1 MENTLVTELRSITA
15 AALTAMSAA
24 ERANW
29 EEAEKCVCDLGD
41 RVNRVQRQIW
51 IPTTNPRP
59 GREQVAVLGLT
70 TSRGNPCFLPFKRLL

>member
-29 EEAEKCVCDLGD
+29 EEAEKFVSDLGD
-41 RVNRVQRQIW
+41 RVNRVHRQISD
-51 IPTTNPRP
+51 TNDELR
-59 GREQVAVLGLT
+59 GQGE
-70 TSRGNPCFLPFKRLL
+70 SRSQSWV